1 MLNHD
6 TITAG
11 DARPDHWLYV
21 LHGIYGAGRNWASVM
36 RGVVKER
43 PEWGAVLIDLR
54 QHGRSQGFPA
64 PHTVQ
69 AAAADL
75 VELADATGLVPS
87 AVLGH
92 SFGGKVALIFAGMEA
107 DATSHLRQ
115 VWVVD
120 STPDARDPG
129 GSAWSMLNIVRSLPD
144 RFATREALVDALV
157 AHRMQRPVAQWMA
170 TNLEA
175 EDDGTYRWRFDLDA
189 LEALLHSFFETDAWS
204 IVESPR
210 RGLEV
215 HLIKAEDSTVLDGE
229 SLVRAEAAASHGG
242 GEANGGEVNGGEVNG
257 GEVNGG
263 EVNGGEVNGGDRGR
277 AGPSG
282 ADPDGAGTA
291 GRGRTF
297 LHRVAGG
304 HWVNAENPAA
314 VQELLISSLPR

>member
-11 DARPDHWLYV
+11 ESRPDHWLYV

-36 RGVVKER
+36 RRVVRAR

-54 QHGRSQGFPA
+54 QHGGSRDFPP

-75 VELADATGLVPS
+75 VELADATGQVP
-87 AVLGH
+87 AAILGH
-92 SFGGKVALIFAGMEA
+92 SFGGKVALIFAGMEVA
-107 DATSHLRQ
+107 ATARLRQ
-115 VWVVD
+115 AWVVD

-129 GSAWSMLNIVRSLPD
+129 GSAWAMLSIVRSLPD
-144 RFATREALVDALV
+144 RFGTREELVDALV

-175 EDDGTYRWRFDLDA
+175 DDDGSYRWRFDLDA

-204 IVESPR
+204 IVEAPR
-210 RGLEV
+210 PGLEV
-215 HLIKAEDSTVLDGE
+215 HLLKAEESSVLDGDA
-229 SLVRAEAAASHGG
+229 LARAERAAQ
-242 GEANGGEVNGGEVNG
+242 N
-257 GEVNGG
+257 
-263 EVNGGEVNGGDRGR
+263 
-277 AGPSG
+277 
-282 ADPDGAGTA
+282 GAGEQ
-291 GRGRTF
+291 RGRTF

-314 VQELLISSLPR
+314 VQDLLVQMLPR